1 MKTIYTWTAR
11 EQGRLHG
18 AYEQFSPTE
27 ISCDFCCV
35 TFVSLFINLRHPRDF
50 TLHTPQRG
58 TLHYYIYICVFLA
71 LRHFSLPASGL
82 FSCSRRRGTQGA
94 RPDPARKFGPWPRSA
109 ARALGVQSGKSPRGG
124 IPSTWSHPGA
134 CKPKNRLKQYPT
146 AHVISGILNVI
157 NVVRDYLLSD
167 GKVFPRH
174 QRARHATTFSTII

>member
-58 TLHYYIYICVFLA
+58 TLHYYIYMCVFGTSAFFSTGLGSFLVLSAPWHAGSPPGPRTQVWALA
-71 LRHFSLPASGL
+71 KV
-82 FSCSRRRGTQGA
+82 RGTC
-94 RPDPARKFGPWPRSA
+94 
-109 ARALGVQSGKSPRGG
+109 SGGSKWQV
-124 IPSTWSHPGA
+124 PSGRDSE
-134 CKPKNRLKQYPT
+134 
-146 AHVISGILNVI
+146 HVEPSRCMQTQEQVKAI
-157 NVVRDYLLSD
+157 SD
-167 GKVFPRH
+167 GSCDIWDLECH
-174 QRARHATTFSTII
+174 QRRQRLLT